1 MLKPND
7 FGKYKKEDVLKNG
20 FEIVTYGMTAS
31 EIEKYYNIK
40 IPKELRQEL
49 SIGFMCRSEWRGCSP
64 VFDIQ
69 KILQLKQ
76 EGKL

>member
-1 MLKPND
+1 
-7 FGKYKKEDVLKNG
+7 
-20 FEIVTYGMTAS
+20 MTAS

-69 KILQLKQ
+69 KYYN
-76 EGKL
+76 